1 MFLALVLSLALFT
14 CLAQAKEKKND
25 SPAKLKAQSRVEN
38 SKKTGK
44 VDMTSVLQQH
54 LIGPNI
60 SNPGGNND
68 KELRGTSGKEEKKG
82 RLQTVGSV
90 LGDIIGV
97 LVSEVARFF
106 GSVVSDVARE
116 VTAHGFV
123 SLLKQ
128 VADFTGISL
137 NGASGAPTMANAPH
151 FG

>member
-1 MFLALVLSLALFT
+1 
-14 CLAQAKEKKND
+14 
-25 SPAKLKAQSRVEN
+25 
-38 SKKTGK
+38 
-44 VDMTSVLQQH
+44 MTSVLQQH

-60 SNPGGNND
+60 SNPGGSND

-137 NGASGAPTMANAPH
+137 NGASGASPVANAPH
-151 FG
+151 FGWPVFH